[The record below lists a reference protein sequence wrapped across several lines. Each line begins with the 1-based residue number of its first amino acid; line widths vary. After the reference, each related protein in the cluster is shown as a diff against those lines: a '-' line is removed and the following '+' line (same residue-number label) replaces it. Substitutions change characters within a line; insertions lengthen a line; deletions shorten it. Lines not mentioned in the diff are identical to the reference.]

1 MKLQNSL
8 EIQNLLLKM
17 LQILLIPT
25 KAEIHTQKY
34 MCFMFHASP
43 LQFFSLFVIALAI

>member
-8 EIQNLLLKM
+8 EILNLLLKM

-25 KAEIHTQKY
+25 KTEIHTQKH
-34 MCFMFHASP
+34 MRFMFHASP